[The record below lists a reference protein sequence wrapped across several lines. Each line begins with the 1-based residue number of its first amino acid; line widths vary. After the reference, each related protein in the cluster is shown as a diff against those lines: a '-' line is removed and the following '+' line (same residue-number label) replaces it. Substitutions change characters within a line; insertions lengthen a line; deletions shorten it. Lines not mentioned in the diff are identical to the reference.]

1 MRCLAQ
7 PAACNPAVD
16 TEIQYNL
23 VAEEALELQ
32 EALRAFGLEHQP
44 QDPMEFIDQ
53 IEEHMVGAS
62 DQVTLDTEHHFTPG
76 LYMRTC
82 FIPAGVISTT
92 KIHNT
97 THPLALMRGSASIWT
112 KEAGVVTY
120 HAPCILIT
128 TPGTR
133 RIFYAHSDTTAVT
146 FHPTEET
153 DLGRIEAE
161 IITPHFNKLL
171 A

>member
-1 MRCLAQ
+1 
-7 PAACNPAVD
+7 
-16 TEIQYNL
+16 
-23 VAEEALELQ
+23 
-32 EALRAFGLEHQP
+32 
-44 QDPMEFIDQ
+44 MEFLDQ
-53 IEEHMVGAS
+53 VEAHMVQS
-62 DQVTLDTEHHFTPG
+62 SEPITLDTEHHFTPG

-82 FIPAGVISTT
+82 FIPAGVIATT

-133 RIFYAHSDTTAVT
+133 RVFYAHTDTTAVT

-153 DLGRIEAE
+153 DLAAIEDR
-161 IITPHFNKLL
+161 IITKHLNNLIT
-171 A
+171 